1 MGIEINEDQQNA
13 DYKNEELTFDDA
25 SFRDPSGNV
34 LHYKNEIYR
43 IINNNYKNEFD
54 HFIKSGLYQKL
65 VSENLI
71 VEYNEDDTK
80 QIKSNF

>member
-1 MGIEINEDQQNA
+1 MGIEISEDQQNA

-43 IINNNYKNEFD
+43 IINNNYKNIYFNNRKKIEAQ
-54 HFIKSGLYQKL
+54 S
-65 VSENLI
+65 LI
-71 VEYNEDDTK
+71 
-80 QIKSNF
+80 